1 MLNCEPSPDGSQ
13 FFLSLRDPLMAAPK
27 LATIETTKVPPHS
40 LEAEQSVL
48 GGLMLSGAAYDQV
61 ADKIAES
68 DFYRE
73 DHRLIFKAISDL
85 HENSRPCDA
94 VTVSEWFESHGKAS
108 QIDGGSYISQLANNT
123 PSAANVG
130 AYADIV
136 REKSIL
142 RALIDVGAQITSSAF
157 SSDGRESKILLEE
170 AERLVFAI
178 AERGARGTTGL
189 VSVQD
194 MLKQA
199 MARVEELS
207 AFEGDITGIPSGFNG
222 FDKLTAGLQSS
233 DLIIVAGR
241 PAMGKT
247 TFAMNVAEHAAVKHG
262 KSVAVFSMEM
272 ASLQLVMRLF
282 SSMGMIEQNKLRTGT
297 LDDSDWPKLTSAM
310 NLLHKSR
317 IFIDDTPALSPAE
330 LRARARRLKRRHDID
345 LIVVDYMQLMAVP
358 GTREN
363 RATEIAEI
371 SRSLKTIAKELN
383 IPVIALSQLN
393 RDLEKRNDKRPV
405 MADLRESGSIEQD
418 ADLIVFIYR
427 DEVYTKEACNEPGVA
442 EIIIGKHR
450 NGALGT
456 VKLAFQGPWLRF
468 VNLAPGDYD
477 HGNF

>member
-1 MLNCEPSPDGSQ
+1 
-13 FFLSLRDPLMAAPK
+13 MAAPK
-27 LATIETTKVPPHS
+27 LAIVDTPKVPPHS

-48 GGLMLSGAAYDQV
+48 GGLMLSATAFDHV
-61 ADKIAES
+61 ADKIDKD

-73 DHRLIFKAISDL
+73 DHRLIFQAINDL
-85 HENSRPCDA
+85 HEASRPCDA
-94 VTVSEWFESHGKAS
+94 VTVSEWFESHGKAD
-108 QIDGGSYISQLANNT
+108 QVDGGNYISQLANNT

-142 RALIDVGAQITSSAF
+142 RSLIDIGAQITSSAF
-157 SSDGRESKILLEE
+157 SSDGRESKSLLEE

-178 AERGARGTTGL
+178 AEKGARGNTGL
-189 VSVQD
+189 VSVQE
-194 MLKQA
+194 MLKEA
-199 MARVEELS
+199 MSRIEELN
-207 AFEGDITGIPSGFNG
+207 AFDGDITGIPTGFLD
-222 FDKLTAGLQSS
+222 FDRLTAGLQPS

-247 TFAMNVAEHAAVKHG
+247 TFAMNIAENAAIKHG

-282 SSMGMIEQNKLRTGT
+282 SSLGQIEQNKIRTGT
-297 LDDSDWPKLTSAM
+297 LDELDWPKLTSAM
-310 NLLHKSR
+310 NLLHKSK

-345 LIVVDYMQLMAVP
+345 LLVVDYMQLMAVP
-358 GTREN
+358 DTREN

-383 IPVIALSQLN
+383 IPVVALSQLN
-393 RDLEKRNDKRPV
+393 RALEQRPNKRPL

-427 DEVYTKEACNEPGVA
+427 DEEYTKEACAEPGVA

-450 NGALGT
+450 NGSTGT

-468 VNLAPGDYD
+468 VNLAPESAYQYD
-477 HGNF
+477 

>member
-1 MLNCEPSPDGSQ
+1 
-13 FFLSLRDPLMAAPK
+13 MAAPK
-27 LATIETTKVPPHS
+27 LSVVDSPKVPPHS

-48 GGLMLSGAAYDQV
+48 GGLMLSSTAWDQI
-61 ADKIAES
+61 ADKVVEA

-73 DHRLIFKAISDL
+73 DHRMIFQAITDL

-94 VTVSEWFESHGKAS
+94 VTVTEWFESHGKVDL
-108 QIDGGSYISQLANNT
+108 IDGGNYISQLANNT

-142 RALIDVGAQITSSAF
+142 RNLIDVGAKITSSAF
-157 SSDGRESKILLEE
+157 AADGRESKSLLEE

-178 AERGARGTTGL
+178 ADKGTRGGSGF

-194 MLKQA
+194 TLKEA
-199 MARVEELS
+199 MAKIEELN
-207 AFEGDITGIPSGFNG
+207 AFEGDITGIPTGFQ
-222 FDKLTAGLQSS
+222 DLDRYTAGLQPS

-247 TFAMNVAEHAAVKHG
+247 TFAMNLAENAAIKHG

-282 SSMGMIEQNKLRTGT
+282 SSLGQIEQGRIRTGS
-297 LDDSDWPKLTSAM
+297 LDDADWPKLTSAM
-310 NLLHKSR
+310 NLLHKSK

-330 LRARARRLKRRHDID
+330 LRARARRLKREHDID
-345 LIVVDYMQLMAVP
+345 MIVVDYLQLMAVP
-358 GTREN
+358 DTREN

-383 IPVIALSQLN
+383 VPVIALSQLN
-393 RDLEKRNDKRPV
+393 RSLEQRPNKRPV

-418 ADLIVFIYR
+418 ADLILFIYR
-427 DEVYTKEACNEPGVA
+427 DEIYNTETAEKGKA

-450 NGALGT
+450 NGSTGT
-456 VKLAFQGPWLRF
+456 VQLAFQGPWLRF
-468 VNLAPGDYD
+468 VNLARESTYGYD
-477 HGNF
+477 MH